1 MWIYWRSPGLSIP
14 LALIPDIVKL
24 GRRGVSG
31 KIACDALYMCKV
43 HTIRPCELA
52 PTYRDFLDPKGMSDV
67 VIYATK
73 LCPYCQMAKAL
84 LDRKGV
90 AYSEIDVTW
99 QPSIRAEMTEKAG
112 GRRTVPQIWIG
123 DTHVGGCD
131 ELFELERKNLLDDM
145 LEA

>member
-1 MWIYWRSPGLSIP
+1 
-14 LALIPDIVKL
+14 
-24 GRRGVSG
+24 
-31 KIACDALYMCKV
+31 
-43 HTIRPCELA
+43 
-52 PTYRDFLDPKGMSDV
+52 MSDV

-90 AYSEIDVTW
+90 AYSEVDVTRK
-99 QPSIRAEMTEKAG
+99 PTIRAEMTEKAG
-112 GRRTVPQIWIG
+112 GRQTVPQIWIG

-131 ELFELERKNLLDDM
+131 ELFELERKSLLDDM